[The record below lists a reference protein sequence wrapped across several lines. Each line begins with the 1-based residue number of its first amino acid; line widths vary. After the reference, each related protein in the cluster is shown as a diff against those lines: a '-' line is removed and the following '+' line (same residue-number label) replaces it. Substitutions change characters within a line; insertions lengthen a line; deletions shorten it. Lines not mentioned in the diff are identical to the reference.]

1 MKKQLLIIYFSI
13 FAIILSACT
22 ADKDTFSQ
30 LSEGSGENYARIKV
44 EHYGNID
51 IRLFTSK
58 EPLLVDRFLTDIDK
72 GIYNGTAL
80 NTCID
85 DYYLMFGTGTA
96 EKIASS
102 YTPSAELH
110 PYYGAV
116 AVNIS
121 DGNLPDPSSFI
132 MITVADKELGNITD
146 LLGYKGYDLRQ
157 YLEAGYG
164 VTITED
170 ELNAYYENGGAP
182 WLEGHC
188 AVFGQIYDGYDVL
201 STIASDLRAGKEPQD
216 IRIIEI
222 EYK

>member
-1 MKKQLLIIYFSI
+1 MKKQLLIIFFSL
-13 FAIILSACT
+13 FAIIMTACSSK
-22 ADKDTFSQ
+22 KDEFSQ

-51 IRLFTSK
+51 LRLFSDK
-58 EPLLVDRFLTDIDK
+58 EPTLVSAFIDNIEK
-72 GIYNGTAL
+72 GRYNGTAL

-85 DYYLMFGTGTA
+85 DYYLMFGA
-96 EKIASS
+96 DASLMIASD
-102 YTPSAELH
+102 YKPSSSLH

-116 AVNIS
+116 AVNLQN
-121 DGNLPDPSSFI
+121 GNLPDPTTFI
-132 MITVADKELGNITD
+132 MITATDAELKNVCD
-146 LLGYKGYDLRQ
+146 LLSYKGYDLRQ

-164 VTITED
+164 VEISEEQKD
-170 ELNAYYENGGAP
+170 LYLENGGAP

-201 STIASDLRAGKEPQD
+201 TTIAGDIRAGKDPED
-216 IRIIEI
+216 IRITEI